1 MDYELIYYTAG
12 RTAEVERV
20 LDKNLSQ
27 MGLSH
32 SAGEAA
38 TTACTCEKVEEKP
51 AYICYWWS

>member
-32 SAGEAA
+32 L
-38 TTACTCEKVEEKP
+38 TTSTLSFV
-51 AYICYWWS
+51 